1 MKNLSLE
8 VWAEKYRPKRLDEII
23 NQEHVVARIKVFVE
37 DRNIPHMLFAGPP
50 GTGKTTMALCIAR
63 ELYGDQWRQNVLE
76 TNASDERGI
85 GVVRGKIKDFA
96 RTMAMGGAEYRII
109 ILDEADALTSEA
121 QQALRR
127 TMEAYSATVRFILI
141 CNYSSKIIP
150 PIQSRTAVFRFKT
163 LSEEHVKKFID
174 WIIKGESLQIEETAI
189 RAVMHLCEGDLRK
202 VANLLQAAATLGET
216 ITENM
221 IYEVASQARP
231 EDVKVMLELALK
243 GKFGDA
249 RKLLHKMLINHGLA
263 GEDVIKEI
271 HRQIYTL
278 NLSEEAKVR
287 LIEAVGEYEFRI
299 SEGADSL
306 IQLEALLAK
315 VVAYGTSMQPFRS
328 LNI

>member
-1 MKNLSLE
+1 VSLE
-8 VWAEKYRPKRLDEII
+8 VWAEKYRPKRLDDII
-23 NQEHVVARIKVFVE
+23 NQKHIVARIKVFVE

-96 RTMAMGGAEYRII
+96 RTIAMGGAEYRMI

-127 TMEAYSATVRFILI
+127 TMETYSATVRFILI

-150 PIQSRTAVFRFKT
+150 PIQSRTAVFRFRT
-163 LSEEHVKKFID
+163 LSEEDIRKFIG
-174 WIIKGESLQIEETAI
+174 WIVQGENLEVEEEAVKAI
-189 RAVMHLCEGDLRK
+189 MHLCEGDLRR
-202 VANLLQAAATLGET
+202 VANLLQAAATLGSK
-216 ITENM
+216 ITEEM

-231 EDVKVMLELALK
+231 QDVRRMLQLALNGRFK
-243 GKFGDA
+243 DA
-249 RKLLHKMLINHGLA
+249 REILYKMLVNQGLA
-263 GEDVIKEI
+263 GEDVVREI
-271 HRQIYTL
+271 HRQVYAL
-278 NLSEEAKVR
+278 DLPEEAKVR
-287 LIEAVGEYEFRI
+287 LVEAIGEYEFRI

-306 IQLEALLAK
+306 IQLEALLARFT
-315 VVAYGTSMQPFRS
+315 AYGASAPPFRG
-328 LNI
+328 L

>member
-1 MKNLSLE
+1 MSLE
-8 VWAEKYRPKRLDEII
+8 VWAEKYRPKRLDDII
-23 NQEHVVARIKVFVE
+23 NQKHIVARIKVFVE

-96 RTMAMGGAEYRII
+96 RTIAMGGAEYRMI

-127 TMEAYSATVRFILI
+127 TMETYSATVRFILI

-150 PIQSRTAVFRFKT
+150 PIQSRTAVFRFRT
-163 LSEEHVKKFID
+163 LSEEDIRKFIG
-174 WIIKGESLQIEETAI
+174 WIVQGENLEVEEEAVKAI
-189 RAVMHLCEGDLRK
+189 MHLCEGDLRR
-202 VANLLQAAATLGET
+202 VANLLQAAATLGSK
-216 ITENM
+216 ITEEM

-231 EDVKVMLELALK
+231 QDVRRMLQLALNGRFK
-243 GKFGDA
+243 DA
-249 RKLLHKMLINHGLA
+249 REILYKMLVNQGLA
-263 GEDVIKEI
+263 GEDVVREI
-271 HRQIYTL
+271 HRQVYAL
-278 NLSEEAKVR
+278 DLPEEAKVR
-287 LIEAVGEYEFRI
+287 LVEAIGEYEFRI

-306 IQLEALLAK
+306 IQLEALLARFT
-315 VVAYGTSMQPFRS
+315 AYGASAPPFRG
-328 LNI
+328 L